1 MTSSGIPAA
10 SATAERCATVRL
22 VHTMGTV
29 ISLDVR
35 NWRSTEDPG
44 PALDA
49 AEGVVRNADAM
60 FSTYRPDSWISR
72 LARRA
77 VRPAELPPA
86 VLDVLALCAEVEGLT
101 DGLFTA
107 RWRGDGTL
115 DPTGLV
121 KGWAAARASQA
132 LIEHGLVDHCVNAA
146 GDVVLSGR
154 PDRDRHWRVGIA
166 DPQQPGAL
174 LGVVDTGALRGARA
188 VATSGVAEQGLHIRD
203 PRDGRRADSVL
214 SATVVGADPAIA
226 DGLATAL
233 VVAGPAAS
241 GLLAGW
247 RELGWTG
254 CLLTAAGEL
263 HDPDG
268 ILAPTS

>member
-1 MTSSGIPAA
+1 MAD
-10 SATAERCATVRL
+10 RRATVRL

-29 ISLDVR
+29 ITLDVR
-35 NWRSTEDPG
+35 GGGSTEDVE

-49 AEGVVRNADAM
+49 AEDLLRNADAM
-60 FSTYRPDSWISR
+60 FSTYRRDSWISR
-72 LARRA
+72 LARRE
-77 VRPAELPPA
+77 VRPSELPPE
-86 VLDVLALCAEVEGLT
+86 VLEVLTLCGEVEGLT

-121 KGWAAARASQA
+121 KGWAAERASRA
-132 LIEHGLVDHCVNAA
+132 LLEHGLVDHCVNAA
-146 GDVVLSGR
+146 GDVVFNGR
-154 PDRDRHWRVGIA
+154 PDPDRHWLVGIA
-166 DPQQPGAL
+166 DPRHPGAL
-174 LGVVDTGALRGARA
+174 LGAVDTDALRARA
-188 VATSGVAEQGLHIRD
+188 VATSGIAERGRHIRD
-203 PRDGRRADSVL
+203 PRDARGADGVL
-214 SATVVGADPAIA
+214 SATVIGTDPAIA

-233 VVAGPAAS
+233 VVAGPAAPE
-241 GLLAGW
+241 LLAGW

-254 CLLTAAGEL
+254 CVLSAAGEL